1 MLYVLHGQDELTRS
15 EMLAE
20 WKEKLGDATTA
31 SVNTTVLDGRKVTL
45 PELIETCDALPFM
58 GKRRLVIVEDFWSRF
73 EPGKRRRSKG
83 EPPTL
88 SAADT
93 ALIQGLVEYLPRL
106 PETTRLVFVE
116 SRSLSATNPVFDVLP
131 QDHKRAYVKEFRPP
145 SERDLP
151 RWIQDRMKLKQ
162 GEITPQAAQELAHL
176 VGTELRQLDQELEKL
191 LAYVNYERAV
201 TAQDVRAAVSAQQLA
216 GVFDL
221 VDAIGMRQGDRAMRY
236 LHELLNAGAAPMY
249 LLTMIGRQFRILL
262 QVKELQAQGAT
273 LSEMRRATGIGHRF
287 VIEKGG
293 RQARNF
299 SMERLEAIYAHL
311 AEVEQHI
318 KTGKIDDLLALDLLV
333 AQLCA

>member
-1 MLYVLHGQDELTRS
+1 MLYVLHGQDEFTRS
-15 EMLAE
+15 EMLAQ

-31 SVNTTVLDGRKVTL
+31 SVNTTVLDGRKLTL

-73 EPGKRRRSKG
+73 EPGKGRRAKE
-83 EPPTL
+83 EPASL

-93 ALIQGLVEYLPRL
+93 TLIQGVVEYVPRL

-116 SRSLSATNPVFDVLP
+116 SRSLSAANPLFDALP
-131 QDHKRAYVKEFRPP
+131 QDHKRIHVKEFPP
-145 SERDLP
+145 PHERDLP
-151 RWIQDRMKLKQ
+151 QWIQDRMRTRG
-162 GEITPQAAQELAHL
+162 GEISRQASQELARF

-191 LAYVNYERAV
+191 LAYVNYGRAV
-201 TAQDVRAAVSAQQLA
+201 TVEDVRAAVSVQQLA
-216 GVFDL
+216 GIFDL
-221 VDAIGMRQGDRAMRY
+221 VDAIGMRQGDRAMRF

-249 LLTMIGRQFRILL
+249 LLTMIERQFRILL
-262 QVKELQAQGAT
+262 QVKELQAKGAT
-273 LSEMRRATGIGHRF
+273 LSEMKRATGIGHRF
-287 VIEKGG
+287 VLEKGS

-318 KTGKIDDLLALDLLV
+318 KTGKIDDLLALDLLI